1 MRVGVCC
8 CLWFRLE
15 VCFTSLYNNSVCSHC
30 IQACPK
36 VLTSRSDQQGISL
49 WMSTFW
55 WTSQDPWLMTL
66 QQFSQSQVILVS
78 IVLTTR
84 VSLLSGWVCM
94 CVCVQPVYHW
104 VCVCVLFIPSP
115 STPSTVHVQRTPSVA
130 SLLTSH
136 LDLDHSLTSLWLLS
150 FQRLSWGKIKCS
162 NNVHYTTNHCQS
174 CGSEST
180 WVH

>member
-66 QQFSQSQVILVS
+66 QQFSPSQVILVS

-84 VSLLSGWVCM
+84 VSLLSGCACMNAFVCSL
-94 CVCVQPVYHW
+94 CDVES
-104 VCVCVLFIPSP
+104 VCVCLVSPPSIHSYHCTCAADTISSITTDFTLGFGSFIDKPV
-115 STPSTVHVQRTPSVA
+115 TPFFSA
-130 SLLTSH
+130 SQLA
-136 LDLDHSLTSLWLLS
+136 
-150 FQRLSWGKIKCS
+150 K
-162 NNVHYTTNHCQS
+162 
-174 CGSEST
+174 
-180 WVH
+180 